1 MKKALSFLILFSGFI
16 SFASSEYDGSRTVPV
31 HRIPLLDEEGSP
43 IVPMTADATNR
54 TGHSGPAE
62 ATAIGNCLVQMIA
75 MGDLPDLH
83 AGRDLVRTS
92 FEDEIHRYDPAN
104 RDAWQSAHYRWK
116 QLTNR

>member
-1 MKKALSFLILFSGFI
+1 
-16 SFASSEYDGSRTVPV
+16 
-31 HRIPLLDEEGSP
+31 
-43 IVPMTADATNR
+43 
-54 TGHSGPAE
+54 
-62 ATAIGNCLVQMIA
+62 MIA

-104 RDAWQSAHYRWK
+104 RDAWQSAHHRWK